1 MDLRYCEDMGLGL
14 LHMWKLY
21 QKAPRDHSS
30 LSVSSFTKRVCFGI
44 TQGHSLFM
52 RRAALFGSIGMT
64 ELIVIMVVALV
75 VIGPKRLPEMARTLG
90 KALGDF
96 KRATSDFQSSFNLE
110 DDYDLDVLDE
120 DTKQQDKKA
129 NAGEQEP
136 EEDEGE
142 EEKDA
147 ADQSIEPDQAEA
159 AEATP
164 ESEEAT
170 PESEETT
177 PESEETTPETA
188 ATENE
193 AAPEKTGSAREDE
206 TKT

>member
-1 MDLRYCEDMGLGL
+1 
-14 LHMWKLY
+14 
-21 QKAPRDHSS
+21 
-30 LSVSSFTKRVCFGI
+30 
-44 TQGHSLFM
+44 M

-170 PESEETT
+170 PE
-177 PESEETTPETA
+177 TA

>member
-1 MDLRYCEDMGLGL
+1 M
-14 LHMWKLY
+14 
-21 QKAPRDHSS
+21 
-30 LSVSSFTKRVCFGI
+30 
-44 TQGHSLFM
+44 
-52 RRAALFGSIGMT
+52 FGSIGMT

-110 DDYDLDVLDE
+110 DDYDLDVLDD

-142 EEKDA
+142 ENKDA
-147 ADQSIEPDQAEA
+147 SDQSIEPDQAEA
-159 AEATP
+159 AEA
-164 ESEEAT
+164 A
-170 PESEETT
+170 

>member
-1 MDLRYCEDMGLGL
+1 
-14 LHMWKLY
+14 
-21 QKAPRDHSS
+21 
-30 LSVSSFTKRVCFGI
+30 
-44 TQGHSLFM
+44 M

-120 DTKQQDKKA
+120 DTKQQDKKTD
-129 NAGEQEP
+129 AGEQEP

-177 PESEETTPETA
+177 RVGGNYTRNRRHGE
-188 ATENE
+188 
-193 AAPEKTGSAREDE
+193 
-206 TKT
+206 

>member
-1 MDLRYCEDMGLGL
+1 
-14 LHMWKLY
+14 
-21 QKAPRDHSS
+21 
-30 LSVSSFTKRVCFGI
+30 
-44 TQGHSLFM
+44 M
-52 RRAALFGSIGMT
+52 RRATLFGSIGMT

-75 VIGPKRLPEMARTLG
+75 VIGPKRLPELARTLG

-129 NAGEQEP
+129 DAGEQEP

-147 ADQSIEPDQAEA
+147 ADQSIEPDQT
-159 AEATP
+159 EAT
-164 ESEEAT
+164 EAT

-177 PESEETTPETA
+177 PESEETTPESHTRVGGNY
-188 ATENE
+188 TRDRRHGE
-193 AAPEKTGSAREDE
+193 
-206 TKT
+206 